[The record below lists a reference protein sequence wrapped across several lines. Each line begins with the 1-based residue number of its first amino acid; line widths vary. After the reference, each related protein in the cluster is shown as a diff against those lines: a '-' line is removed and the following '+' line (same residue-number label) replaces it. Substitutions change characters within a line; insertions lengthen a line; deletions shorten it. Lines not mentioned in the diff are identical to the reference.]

1 MPNKKRERPRMP
13 VGPNAVEIKGTGPR
27 VRPPKRDNSGKP
39 PGEESAPPKSSKSD
53 SNSN

>member
-27 VRPPKRDNSGKP
+27 ERPPKRDNSGKP
-39 PGEESAPPKSSKSD
+39 PGGDPAPPKDSSPKQS
-53 SNSN
+53 